1 MWPFCNIFGGN
12 NTVNTP
18 KPTQAETKPLIDTNT
33 LRAILPNC
41 RNPDSWAQALSEVLP
56 NHNITTRL
64 SLASFISQCAVESAQ
79 FNIIEENLNYSA
91 EALMRTWPSRF
102 TSRTTADAFAR
113 NPRMIANKVY
123 SNRMGNG
130 SEDSGEGWKYRGR
143 GLIQVTGKNNYTACS
158 RFMFGDLRLLD
169 TPELL
174 TATNRNAL
182 ESACWFW
189 VSNDLN
195 KHSGDVGRTTRI
207 VNGGTHG
214 IDERRRIYNVAL
226 KHLP

>member
-1 MWPFCNIFGGN
+1 MWFFQNLFGN
-12 NTVNTP
+12 KNESPSTP
-18 KPTQAETKPLIDTNT
+18 KQTVKPLIEAKI

-41 RNPDSWAQALSEVLP
+41 REPDVWAQVLSEVLP
-56 NHNITTRL
+56 THDIT
-64 SLASFISQCAVESAQ
+64 SKSQIASFIAQCAVESGQ
-79 FNIIEENLNYSA
+79 FNILEENLNYSA
-91 EALMRTWPSRF
+91 DGLLRTWPRRF
-102 TSRTTADAFAR
+102 ATRSAAEKYAR

-123 SNRMGNG
+123 ANRMGNG
-130 SEDSGEGWKYRGR
+130 PENSDEGWKFRGR

-158 RFMFGDLRLLD
+158 RFMFRDLRLLD

-189 VSNDLN
+189 VSNNLN
-195 KHSGDVGRTTRI
+195 QHSDDVGRTTRI

-214 IDERRRIYNVAL
+214 IDERRRIYTMAL
-226 KHLP
+226 QHLS

>member
-1 MWPFCNIFGGN
+1 MWPFRNLFGN
-12 NTVNTP
+12 NP
-18 KPTQAETKPLIDTNT
+18 KPTQLEAKSLISTEI
-33 LRAILPNC
+33 LRSILPNC
-41 RNPDSWAQALSEVLP
+41 RDPESWSQALSEVLP
-56 NHNITTRL
+56 RHNITTRL
-64 SLASFISQCAVESAQ
+64 SLASFIAQCAVESAQ
-79 FNIIEENLNYSA
+79 FNILEENLNYSA
-91 EALMRTWPSRF
+91 EGLLRTWPRRF
-102 TSRTTADAFAR
+102 TPVTAAR
-113 NPRMIANKVY
+113 YARKPILIANRVY

-174 TATNRNAL
+174 TVTNRNAL

-226 KHLP
+226 QHLP